1 MNLTSLVGIISSSQS
16 TTSCRSEIPAWS
28 SNCLVITKALDSLS
42 PLLVGLFLATR
53 KFHIISAMTFRD
65 TCQVVISCRI
75 HPFFRRWSQNTI
87 TWNNKPSPGAI
98 LSSAQVGNQ
107 ILWYEWDVTT
117 NVREQINAGE
127 PLASFVFRASNITQD
142 IVLINSLEA
151 DVNQPLLIV
160 LPPAPTQSVVNPTDD
175 AYVRG
180 GKYLSYTSRISI
192 ENLSLFFKQ
201 RLKN

>member
-75 HPFFRRWSQNTI
+75 HPFFVGGAKTRSLGI
-87 TWNNKPSPGAI
+87 TSH
-98 LSSAQVGNQ
+98 LLAQ
-107 ILWYEWDVTT
+107 
-117 NVREQINAGE
+117 
-127 PLASFVFRASNITQD
+127 SFR
-142 IVLINSLEA
+142 
-151 DVNQPLLIV
+151 
-160 LPPAPTQSVVNPTDD
+160 
-175 AYVRG
+175 
-180 GKYLSYTSRISI
+180 
-192 ENLSLFFKQ
+192 
-201 RLKN
+201 RLKSATRSSGTNGTSLLMSASKSMPVNLWLRSCSAPPISHKILC